1 MKSLQKRQENYPVNI
16 GENFI
21 QEAIARHLGSI
32 ESKKETNFL
41 SNIFSKRV
49 TNNFIRI
56 KIYENCTFYL
66 GKDEEEE
73 D

>member
-1 MKSLQKRQENYPVNI
+1 MKNLQKREQDYPVNT

-32 ESKKETNFL
+32 EPKRENNFL

-49 TNNFIRI
+49 TNNFI
-56 KIYENCTFYL
+56 KIYSHCVFNL
-66 GKDEEEE
+66 NREEE

>member
-1 MKSLQKRQENYPVNI
+1 MKNLQKREQFYPVDSGDNL
-16 GENFI
+16 I
-21 QEAIARHLGSI
+21 QDAISRHLGNI
-32 ESKKETNFL
+32 EPRRENNFL

-56 KIYENCTFYL
+56 KVYNNCTFYL
-66 GKDEEEE
+66 GNGEEE

>member
-1 MKSLQKRQENYPVNI
+1 MKAIQKRQDDYPVSQ
-16 GENFI
+16 GDNFI
-21 QEAIARHLGSI
+21 QEVIQRHLNN
-32 ESKKETNFL
+32 EPRRENNFL

-56 KIYENCTFYL
+56 KVYNNCTFHI
-66 GKDEEEE
+66 GSDGEE

>member
-1 MKSLQKRQENYPVNI
+1 MKDLQKRQENLPVNI

-21 QEAIARHLGSI
+21 QEAIARHMNN
-32 ESKKETNFL
+32 EPKKETNFL
-41 SNIFSKRV
+41 SNIFSRRV

-56 KIYENCTFYL
+56 KVYNNCTFYL
-66 GKDEEEE
+66 GNDGEEE